1 MNEDFEQRLRMLLA
15 ASEEPP
21 VSERFGDEVR
31 VRIARL
37 RRVRRLMLPAAAVAA
52 GLAFAIF
59 GAPLLAGIAAIA
71 AAPVTLNGPLGALI
85 ASPVGYAL
93 GALIVIAAAADALSD

>member
-1 MNEDFEQRLRMLLA
+1 MNDDFERRLRTLFA
-15 ASEEPP
+15 ASEELA

-31 VRIARL
+31 LRIARL
-37 RRVRRLMLPAAAVAA
+37 RRARRLILPAAAVAA
-52 GLAFAIF
+52 GLAVAIL
-59 GAPLLAGIAAIA
+59 GAPLLAAIA

-93 GALIVIAAAADALSD
+93 GTLTVVAALADALSD